1 MIVKAVIYPL
11 GHTTSSSMPSMPYGA
26 MSGEVV
32 TIAGEQHDIVRT
44 KATNFDRKSAKEC
57 RWAIDPI
64 VFSLE
69 QDARRTELHT
79 SVSHEHNS

>member
-1 MIVKAVIYPL
+1 MTVKAVIYPV
-11 GHTTSSSMPSMPYGA
+11 GHTTSSSMTSMLYGA
-26 MSGEVV
+26 MWDEAV
-32 TIAGEQHDIVRT
+32 TIAGEQHDIVRI
-44 KATNFDRKSAKEC
+44 KATNFDRKSAKKC

-79 SVSHEHNS
+79 PVSHEHNS